1 MSAQPP
7 LQHRAHGFGLVE
19 IMVGIAIGLIGVL
32 VMMQVS
38 VIFEA
43 QKRTT
48 TSGSDAQT
56 NGAVALYTIERDIRR
71 AGYGMNVV
79 GALGCRVKRSY
90 QTSESTPDLILTPI
104 TITDGANGLPD
115 RIQILASSKGGW
127 SVPNIITTNH
137 PHQAT
142 NIFLNTSLGIEIND
156 MMVLYEAGKE
166 NCTLIQATGIPNG
179 NVQVHH
185 QGGNNS
191 DWNPPSGGTI
201 YPTGGFG
208 VGGTAINLGAI
219 IDHTYLLA
227 RDGTA
232 ALNAFGNGTLV
243 LNDYSSSTN
252 STTPQPLA
260 SDIVQLQMQYGFDTV
275 ALNDGIVTRWSDTLI
290 NDLARIYAVRI
301 AVVAR
306 SSLKGKPNSNGVC
319 DTTIDTAT
327 TSPVR
332 AANVPTWTAGHPTTG
347 QLQSTVIDVSKNPD
361 GTANPDWKCYR
372 YKVFE
377 SVVPLR
383 NMLWRD
389 A

>member
-1 MSAQPP
+1 M
-7 LQHRAHGFGLVE
+7 HGFGLIE

-38 VIFEA
+38 VVFEG

-56 NGAVALYTIERDIRR
+56 NGAIALYTIERDVRR
-71 AGYGMNVV
+71 AGYGLNVTA
-79 GALGCRVKRSY
+79 ALGCTVERSY
-90 QTSESTPDLILTPI
+90 QSSTTTPPLVLTPV
-104 TITDGANGLPD
+104 TIVDGTDGLPD

-127 SVPNIITTNH
+127 SVPNVITTNH
-137 PHQAT
+137 PQQAT
-142 NIFLNTSLGIEIND
+142 NIFLNTTLGIAVSD
-156 MMVLYEAGKE
+156 MMVLFEAGKD

-185 QGGNNS
+185 QGGANS

-208 VGGTAINLGAI
+208 VGGVAINLGAI
-219 IDHTYLLA
+219 IDHTY
-227 RDGTA
+227 RITD
-232 ALNAFGNGTLV
+232 NATLV
-243 LNDYSSSTN
+243 LDDYSSMTN
-252 STTPQPLA
+252 STTPQSLT
-260 SDIVQLQMQYGFDTV
+260 SDIVQLQIQYGFDD
-275 ALNDGIVTRWSDTLI
+275 AADNDGIVTKWRSTMIDADGSGTTG
-290 NDLARIYAVRI
+290 DSGDFARIYAVRM

-306 SSLKGKPNSNGVC
+306 SSLKEKPNSSGVC
-319 DTTIDTAT
+319 DITIDTAT

-332 AANVPTWTAGHPTTG
+332 AANVPTWMAGNATTG
-347 QLQSTVIDVSKNPD
+347 VLESTTIDVSKNLD
-361 GTANPDWKCYR
+361 GTSNSDWKCYR

-389 A
+389 S